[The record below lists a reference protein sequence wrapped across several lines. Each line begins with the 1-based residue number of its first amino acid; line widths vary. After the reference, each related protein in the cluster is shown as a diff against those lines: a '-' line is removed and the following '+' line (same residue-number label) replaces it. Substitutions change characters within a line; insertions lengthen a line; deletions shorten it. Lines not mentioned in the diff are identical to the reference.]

1 MIVFDLACVCGF
13 VFEGWF
19 QDRQDF
25 IAQRKADLL
34 VCPKCGGREIQK
46 ILSPVHLQCGPEA
59 AGKKVSEPRADN
71 KPEERDARLLKMVQ
85 DYVEKNFEDVGAGLA
100 EESLKIHYGVEKPRN
115 IRGVTTEEEEKI
127 LKEEGIKLLKIPMP
141 VKDDKIN

>member
-1 MIVFDLACVCGF
+1 MIVFDLACACGF

-25 IAQRKADLL
+25 IAQRQADLL
-34 VCPKCGGREIQK
+34 ACPKCSGKEIQK
-46 ILSPVHLQCGPEA
+46 ILSPVHLQCGSEA
-59 AGKKVSEPRADN
+59 GEKIVPEPRKES
-71 KPEERDARLLKMVQ
+71 KPKEHDPRLLKMIQ

-127 LKEEGIKLLKIPMP
+127 LKEEGINLLKIPMP